1 MREIIFSFHDEP
13 PMTNYPVG
21 RHLMVVANFDI
32 VDIFCLKAK
41 TDAPLVIN
49 RYGELPFPVAL

>member
-1 MREIIFSFHDEP
+1 
-13 PMTNYPVG
+13 
-21 RHLMVVANFDI
+21 MVVANFDI
-32 VDIFCLKAK
+32 VDTFCLKAK